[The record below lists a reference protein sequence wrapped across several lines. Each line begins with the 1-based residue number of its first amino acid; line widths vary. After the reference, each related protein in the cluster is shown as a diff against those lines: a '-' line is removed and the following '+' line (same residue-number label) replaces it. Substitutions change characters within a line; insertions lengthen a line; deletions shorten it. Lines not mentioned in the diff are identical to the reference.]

1 VVAEVVRMRAS
12 DALGA
17 YGERVAATHL
27 ASAGMV
33 ILERNWTCELG
44 EIDII
49 ARDGDTLVICEVKT
63 RAGLAFGTPLEAVTA
78 DKAARLHRL
87 AERWI
92 DDHAVHPPDVRFDL
106 VGVLRP
112 RRGAAQVEHVAGVL
126 G

>member
-1 VVAEVVRMRAS
+1 MRAS
-12 DALGA
+12 DGLGV
-17 YGERVAATHL
+17 YGETVAATHL
-27 ASAGMV
+27 AAAGLV
-33 ILERNWTCELG
+33 ILERNWSCDLG
-44 EIDII
+44 ELDIV

-92 DDHAVHPPDVRFDL
+92 DDHGVRPPQVRIDL

-112 RRGAAQVEHVAGVL
+112 RRGAAVVEHVQGAVE
-126 G
+126 

>member
-1 VVAEVVRMRAS
+1 MRAS

-17 YGERVAATHL
+17 YGERVAASHL
-27 ASAGMV
+27 AAAGMV

-44 EIDII
+44 EIDIV

-92 DDHAVHPPDVRFDL
+92 DDHAVRPPDVRFDL

-112 RRGAAQVEHVAGVL
+112 RRGAALVEHVSGVL